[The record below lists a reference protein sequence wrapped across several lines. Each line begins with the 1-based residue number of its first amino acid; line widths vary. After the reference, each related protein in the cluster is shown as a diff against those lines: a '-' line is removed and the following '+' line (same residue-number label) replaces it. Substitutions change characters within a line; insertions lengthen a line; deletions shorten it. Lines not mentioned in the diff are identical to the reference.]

1 MQPHGPDSGR
11 SGFCSGW
18 LRDSRN
24 RSGRDPRGLRAA
36 SCREPAGPGAGA
48 GRTVATPGASA
59 RVNSAATSGTSARGE
74 HGTAARHGAAGSS
87 ARVPRPHTAPCPG
100 PAPAPTFLPRAQPR
114 SLRFYRKGAVALL
127 GRQMALR
134 PQAWRFGSA
143 RAPRAAPQR
152 RRGGAGADALVQVV
166 LLEAPAPGLQRVVET
181 RPGQGVLTFCFREV
195 PRTRSLFEML
205 AIVVR

>member
-1 MQPHGPDSGR
+1 M
-11 SGFCSGW
+11 
-18 LRDSRN
+18 
-24 RSGRDPRGLRAA
+24 DPI
-36 SCREPAGPGAGA
+36 PAGRGFVRGGCVIPGIGAAGTLGVSGPLPAGSQQGPELAQAALSPPPGAG
-48 GRTVATPGASA
+48 A

-87 ARVPRPHTAPCPG
+87 ARVPKPHTAPCPG

-143 RAPRAAPQR
+143 RAPRAAPAEAAGRRGAGRGGGGRAGAGGPAGGSRPWAAAGGGDPAWR
-152 RRGGAGADALVQVV
+152 RRPDLLLSGGA
-166 LLEAPAPGLQRVVET
+166 
-181 RPGQGVLTFCFREV
+181 
-195 PRTRSLFEML
+195 PR
-205 AIVVR
+205 

>member
-1 MQPHGPDSGR
+1 MIPGIGAAGTLGVSGPLPAGR
-11 SGFCSGW
+11 
-18 LRDSRN
+18 
-24 RSGRDPRGLRAA
+24 
-36 SCREPAGPGAGA
+36 PAGPGAGA
-48 GRTVATPGASA
+48 GRTVATPWASA
-59 RVNSAATSGTSARGE
+59 RVNSAATSGTSARRE

-87 ARVPRPHTAPCPG
+87 APVPRPHTAPCPG

-134 PQAWRFGSA
+134 PQAWRFGSGL
-143 RAPRAAPQR
+143 RGLRGPH
-152 RRGGAGADALVQVV
+152 RRGGGVGRGRSGADALVQVV

-181 RPGQGVLTFCFREV
+181 RPGQGVLTFCFQEV
-195 PRTRSLFEML
+195 PRARSLFEML